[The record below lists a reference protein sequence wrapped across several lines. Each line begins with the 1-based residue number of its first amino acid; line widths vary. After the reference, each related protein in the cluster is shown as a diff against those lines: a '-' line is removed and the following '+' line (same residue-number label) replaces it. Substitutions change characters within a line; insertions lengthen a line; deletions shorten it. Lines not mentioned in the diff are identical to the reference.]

1 MDISGTYTLSAP
13 REHVWSALQDPD
25 TLRRTIPGCERLERA
40 DDGSYNVRL
49 NVGVAAVK
57 GVYDGKL
64 RLTDLDPPTSYR
76 IVVDGK
82 GLRGVLHGDG
92 VLTLDAPDA
101 NTTVVSYQ
109 GTALLGGALAG
120 VGNRL
125 AGGAAGML
133 IKSYFAKLGETV
145 GAAGAAA
152 PTMAAA
158 PPAMPAAPA
167 EPAEM
172 MPEPAAVAPAPAAV
186 APAPAEMM
194 PEPAAMPAVEE
205 PAAMPEPPPAAA
217 PAAPIMSVA
226 PEPRDTL
233 ADAMPAPA
241 SEPPPSVPAVADVAP
256 AASSAREPEPVAAA
270 VSAPSTPSSASSTT
284 DAARQRSWWRRLFGR

>member
-13 REHVWSALQDPD
+13 RERVWSALQDPD

-64 RLTDLDPPTSYR
+64 RLTDLDPPARYR

-92 VLTLDAPDA
+92 VLTLDAADA

-145 GAAGAAA
+145 GAAA
-152 PTMAAA
+152 
-158 PPAMPAAPA
+158 PAMATA
-167 EPAEM
+167 
-172 MPEPAAVAPAPAAV
+172 
-186 APAPAEMM
+186 
-194 PEPAAMPAVEE
+194 PAAMPSVGTPE
-205 PAAMPEPPPAAA
+205 PDLSALAPTPIAAMPAPA

-226 PEPRDTL
+226 PEPLENL
-233 ADAMPAPA
+233 AGAKIGRA
-241 SEPPPSVPAVADVAP
+241 SCWE
-256 AASSAREPEPVAAA
+256 R
-270 VSAPSTPSSASSTT
+270 
-284 DAARQRSWWRRLFGR
+284 

>member
-13 REHVWSALQDPD
+13 RERVWSALQDPD
-25 TLRRTIPGCERLERA
+25 MLRRTIPGCERLERA

-64 RLTDLDPPTSYR
+64 RLTDLDPPARYR

-92 VLTLDAPDA
+92 VLTLDAADA
-101 NTTVVSYQ
+101 NTTVISYQ

-145 GAAGAAA
+145 GSARVAA

-158 PPAMPAAPA
+158 PAAMPTAPVEPEAPAMASVAPAAMPAEA
-167 EPAEM
+167 
-172 MPEPAAVAPAPAAV
+172 MPEPAAA
-186 APAPAEMM
+186 M
-194 PEPAAMPAVEE
+194 PEPAPTPA
-205 PAAMPEPPPAAA
+205 PA

-226 PEPRDTL
+226 PEPLDNL
-233 ADAMPAPA
+233 AGAMPAPA
-241 SEPPPSVPAVADVAP
+241 SMPPAPTPDVADRAP
-256 AASSAREPEPVAAA
+256 TPSTASSVREPEPVAAA
-270 VSAPSTPSSASSTT
+270 VSAPSRASSAT
-284 DAARQRSWWRRLFGR
+284 DDARQRSWWRRLFGR

>member
-145 GAAGAAA
+145 GVAGAAGAAV
-152 PTMAAA
+152 PTMAAT
-158 PPAMPAAPA
+158 PPAMPSAPV
-167 EPAEM
+167 EPE
-172 MPEPAAVAPAPAAV
+172 PAAV

-205 PAAMPEPPPAAA
+205 PAAMPEPPPTAA

-226 PEPRDTL
+226 PEPLDTL

-241 SEPPPSVPAVADVAP
+241 SEPPPSVPAMADVAP
-256 AASSAREPEPVAAA
+256 DVSSAREPEPVAAA
-270 VSAPSTPSSASSTT
+270 VSAPSTPSSASSAT

>member
-13 REHVWSALQDPD
+13 RERVWSALQDPD

-40 DDGSYNVRL
+40 NDGSYDVRL

-64 RLTDLDPPTSYR
+64 RLADLESPTRYR

-125 AGGAAGML
+125 AGNAAGML

-145 GAAGAAA
+145 GAAAPAVAAA
-152 PTMAAA
+152 PA
-158 PPAMPAAPA
+158 AMPAAP
-167 EPAEM
+167 PA
-172 MPEPAAVAPAPAAV
+172 PEPPAMAPA
-186 APAPAEMM
+186 
-194 PEPAAMPAVEE
+194 
-205 PAAMPEPPPAAA
+205 PPPAATPEPSPA
-217 PAAPIMSVA
+217 PPPAAPMAAPIMSVA
-226 PEPRDTL
+226 PEPVNNL
-233 ADAMPAPA
+233 AAATP
-241 SEPPPSVPAVADVAP
+241 P
-256 AASSAREPEPVAAA
+256 AASAPPPPAPDVTPAPSTASPAPPAPPAPPAREPQPVGA
-270 VSAPSTPSSASSTT
+270 SASTPSTPSTASSAT

>member
-13 REHVWSALQDPD
+13 RERVWSALQDPD

-64 RLTDLDPPTSYR
+64 RLTDLEPPTRYR

-92 VLTLDAPDA
+92 VLTLDAADA

-125 AGGAAGML
+125 AGNAAGLL

-145 GAAGAAA
+145 GAVGAVATPA
-152 PTMAAA
+152 
-158 PPAMPAAPA
+158 AMPSAPA
-167 EPAEM
+167 EP
-172 MPEPAAVAPAPAAV
+172 EPPAMAPAPV
-186 APAPAEMM
+186 
-194 PEPAAMPAVEE
+194 
-205 PAAMPEPPPAAA
+205 AAMPEPAPAPMPAAA

-226 PEPRDTL
+226 PEPMEHL
-233 ADAMPAPA
+233 AAAMPAPA
-241 SEPPPSVPAVADVAP
+241 SAPPAPAPAMADGAPTAAP
-256 AASSAREPEPVAAA
+256 AASSAREPESVAAS
-270 VSAPSTPSSASSTT
+270 VSAPFSGSSVT

>member
-13 REHVWSALQDPD
+13 RERVWSALRDPD

-64 RLTDLDPPTSYR
+64 RLTDLDPPARYR

-133 IKSYFAKLGETV
+133 IKSYFAKLGEAV
-145 GAAGAAA
+145 GAAAA
-152 PTMAAA
+152 PAAM
-158 PPAMPAAPA
+158 PAMPAASP
-167 EPAEM
+167 
-172 MPEPAAVAPAPAAV
+172 AVAPAPA
-186 APAPAEMM
+186 PAPAM
-194 PEPAAMPAVEE
+194 PAMPAAMPA
-205 PAAMPEPPPAAA
+205 PAAT

-226 PEPRDTL
+226 PEPL
-233 ADAMPAPA
+233 GNGANAMPAPA
-241 SEPPPSVPAVADVAP
+241 ATPAPTPAAAPPTPAPDVTPAAAAP
-256 AASSAREPEPVAAA
+256 AMPASSARAPEPVAAT
-270 VSAPSTPSSASSTT
+270 VSAPSSASSAP
-284 DAARQRSWWRRLFGR
+284 DAARPRSWLRRLFGR

>member
-25 TLRRTIPGCERLERA
+25 TLRQTIPGCERLERA

-64 RLTDLDPPTSYR
+64 RLTDLDPPARYR

-92 VLTLDAPDA
+92 VLTLDAADA

-125 AGGAAGML
+125 AGNAAGML

-145 GAAGAAA
+145 GGAAA
-152 PTMAAA
+152 
-158 PPAMPAAPA
+158 
-167 EPAEM
+167 
-172 MPEPAAVAPAPAAV
+172 APAAMAAMPLAPVEPEPPVV
-186 APAPAEMM
+186 APAPAETM
-194 PEPAAMPAVEE
+194 PAA
-205 PAAMPEPPPAAA
+205 AAMPEPAPTPAPV

-226 PEPRDTL
+226 PEPLENL
-233 ADAMPAPA
+233 AAAMPAPA
-241 SEPPPSVPAVADVAP
+241 SAPPPPAPDVAP
-256 AASSAREPEPVAAA
+256 AASSVREPQPVAAS
-270 VSAPSTPSSASSTT
+270 VSAPSRAATAM

>member
-13 REHVWSALQDPD
+13 REHVWSALRDPD

-64 RLTDLDPPTSYR
+64 RLTDLDPPARYR

-125 AGGAAGML
+125 AGGAASML

-145 GAAGAAA
+145 GAAGVADVASAPAMAAA
-152 PTMAAA
+152 PTAMPSAPVEPA
-158 PPAMPAAPA
+158 PP
-167 EPAEM
+167 
-172 MPEPAAVAPAPAAV
+172 AVAPAPAA
-186 APAPAEMM
+186 
-194 PEPAAMPAVEE
+194 AMPA
-205 PAAMPEPPPAAA
+205 AAMPEPPPAPA

-226 PEPRDTL
+226 PEPLENL
-233 ADAMPAPA
+233 AAAMPAPA
-241 SEPPPSVPAVADVAP
+241 SVPPPPAPDVASAP
-256 AASSAREPEPVAAA
+256 SAASPAREPEPVGASVFAA
-270 VSAPSTPSSASSTT
+270 PSSASSAA